1 MCLAV
6 PSKIISIDNIL
17 ATVDIMGAR
26 RDVSIILVPDEV
38 TVGDYVLVHA
48 GFALRKIDEA
58 AAQESIRL
66 IREYEAL
73 MDQAAADAETQACSF
88 PSQPLSPF
96 RD

>member
-38 TVGDYVLVHA
+38 AVGDYVLVHA
-48 GFALRKIDEA
+48 GFALKKIDEA

-66 IREYEAL
+66 IREYESL
-73 MDQAAADAETQACSF
+73 MDQAAAEADAQACSF

-96 RD
+96 RE

>member
-38 TVGDYVLVHA
+38 AVGDYVLVHA
-48 GFALRKIDEA
+48 GFALKKIDEA

-73 MDQAAADAETQACSF
+73 MDQAAAEAESQSCSF
-88 PSQPLSPF
+88 SSQPLSPF
-96 RD
+96 RE